1 MLFGEFVNVQIVF
14 SDLLS
19 GLPWE
24 DWGFSLGS
32 SKFFWGAVYFIIV
45 IPLSLLRDLSSMS
58 FMSIGG
64 LVALLSSIILY
75 VVYGGLHFKIN
86 FETSFLW
93 PKSLSDFANMF
104 GVCCLCFAVPF
115 YGTSSQRSM
124 DDKSKFGGVLYGSLL
139 FSGFFYILVG
149 VGCSLLYNRAPG
161 GIGEIFIENIDHKNW
176 FYFIAAGLLSLNSLF
191 SYPIIAYPPV
201 LCLETLLH
209 DGRER
214 ETKVRCRHQRG

>member
-1 MLFGEFVNVQIVF
+1 MRQVFGEFVNVQIVF

-115 YGTSSQRSM
+115 YG
-124 DDKSKFGGVLYGSLL
+124 KSKFGGVLYGSLL

-161 GIGEIFIENIDHKNW
+161 GIGEIFIENIDHKSW

-214 ETKVRCRHQRG
+214 ERR